1 MKVLLLKD
9 IKNVGQ
15 RLDVI
20 NVKPGHARN
29 YLIPNK
35 LAVMANKV
43 NLARKANL
51 EKEQALNLD
60 RHKQLVEQLAKDS
73 LEFSVKTGD
82 KGEVF
87 EPVSKDDIKKALT
100 TKGYQD
106 FSVEL
111 AQSLKELGDHQ
122 VEIDFPQGIKGSV
135 KVVIKAQQ

>member
-9 IKNVGQ
+9 IKNVGK

-20 NVKPGHARN
+20 DVKSGHARN
-29 YLIPNK
+29 YLIPNN
-35 LAVMANKV
+35 LAIMANKAS
-43 NLARKANL
+43 LARKASI
-51 EKEQALNLD
+51 EKDQVLNLD

-87 EPVSKDDIKKALT
+87 EPVSKDGIKKALI
-100 TKGYQD
+100 TKGYQG

-111 AQSLKELGDHQ
+111 SQSLKELGDHQ
-122 VEIDFPQGIKGSV
+122 VEIGFPQGIKGQV
-135 KVVIKAQQ
+135 KVTIKAQ

>member
-9 IKNVGQ
+9 IKNVGKQ
-15 RLDVI
+15 LDVI

-29 YLIPNK
+29 YLIPNN
-35 LAVMANKV
+35 LAVVANKAS
-43 NLARKANL
+43 LARKANL
-51 EKEQALNLD
+51 EKEQALSLD
-60 RHKQLVEQLAKDS
+60 RYQELAKQLTGDV
-73 LEFSVKTGD
+73 LEFSVKTGKKD
-82 KGEVF
+82 EVF
-87 EPVSKDDIKKALT
+87 EPVNKDAIKKALI

-122 VEIDFPQGIKGSV
+122 VEISFPQGIKESV